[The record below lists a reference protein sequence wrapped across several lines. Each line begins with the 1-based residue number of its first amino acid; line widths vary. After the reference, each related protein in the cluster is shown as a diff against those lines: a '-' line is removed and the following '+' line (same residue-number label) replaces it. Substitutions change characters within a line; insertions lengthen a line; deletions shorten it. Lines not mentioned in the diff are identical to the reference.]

1 MQCSCSYTNVLL
13 GCLAEGIDEA
23 LMQMRRQQVRVWL
36 VWAWLTL
43 NTDDEC
49 QWCQC
54 KWSTGNHHSN
64 GCQLINCTSAIVQS
78 VKLPHPGVCQGVCT
92 VLWLM
97 LCTVHPTII
106 RTLVHAPVTI
116 PIIQYNGH
124 YKPVV
129 SKWSMLK
136 DSKTI
141 FCYKARHTKL
151 ILCIINSWYHGSGW
165 VPFFKSE
172 MKM

>member
-1 MQCSCSYTNVLL
+1 MLL

-64 GCQLINCTSAIVQS
+64 GCRLINCTSAIVQS
-78 VKLPHPGVCQGVCT
+78 VKLSHPGVCQGVCT

-106 RTLVHAPVTI
+106 KTLVHAPITI
-116 PIIQYNGH
+116 PIVQYNGH

-136 DSKTI
+136 LFSVI
-141 FCYKARHTKL
+141 RPYQ
-151 ILCIINSWYHGSGW
+151 INVMYHQLLVRLG
-165 VPFFKSE
+165 PFFQISNKNVNHMIIVMWWKYSWRGW
-172 MKM
+172 